1 MDKFTSRP
9 PGEEGK
15 ELSELHERWEEQDV
29 KESAG
34 NTTTTTTAT
43 ATIDVRRRGARRR
56 RRRRRRR
63 STRRRRTT
71 TTRRRPG
78 EEREELSELHERWDV
93 AAAPQV
99 WTPRGDDIA
108 TYEREQRQRARQDT
122 TGHGASGREAGR
134 ERARGGGIGIE
145 SSSRSMG
152 HGAINCSTLHGSAEV
167 RGALLRCVI

>member
-1 MDKFTSRP
+1 M
-9 PGEEGK
+9 
-15 ELSELHERWEEQDV
+15 
-29 KESAG
+29 G
-34 NTTTTTTAT
+34 NTMTATTAT

-56 RRRRRRR
+56 RRRRK
-63 STRRRRTT
+63 RRRRTT
-71 TTRRRPG
+71 TRTTTTSRRRPG

-152 HGAINCSTLHGSAEV
+152 HGAINCSILHGSAEV
-167 RGALLRCVI
+167 RGALLRCVIKHPSIEA

>member
-1 MDKFTSRP
+1 M
-9 PGEEGK
+9 
-15 ELSELHERWEEQDV
+15 HERWEGQDV

-34 NTTTTTTAT
+34 NTMTTTTAT
-43 ATIDVRRRGARRR
+43 ATIDVRRRGARRRR

-108 TYEREQRQRARQDT
+108 TYEREQRQRARQDLGRT
-122 TGHGASGREAGR
+122 QRGMGQAGGAGGEAGR
-134 ERARGGGIGIE
+134 EGARGGGLE
-145 SSSRSMG
+145 SSSSGTRG
-152 HGAINCSTLHGSAEV
+152 TGPLNHALNALHGSAEV
-167 RGALLRCVI
+167 RGALLRCVMCYYLRDN